1 MFLSEPGPTRGDLN
15 FSVFG
20 FPVRV
25 HPMFWLMTALMTW
38 SGGEVP
44 PKIILIWVGVV
55 FVSVLIHELG
65 HALAF
70 RYYGSDASIVLYQFG
85 GLAIPRHSPHGVW
98 QRIAVAFAGPAAGFL
113 FALVILLLLAA
124 TGHQI
129 TFQLDWI
136 PFTWSRIADR
146 NVAIA
151 VGDLMWVNVY
161 WGLFNLLPIYPL
173 DGGQISRNLFMRYDY
188 RDGLLKS
195 QWVSVI
201 VAAGLAVYV
210 WIDSDGQR
218 MFTVLMLGFL
228 AFQNY
233 QALRSPWGSGNPW

>member
-25 HPMFWLMTALMTW
+25 HPMFWLMTAMMCWTRDEL
-38 SGGEVP
+38 P
-44 PKIILIWVGVV
+44 PQVLVIWTGVM

-65 HALAF
+65 HAFAA
-70 RYYGSDASIVLYQFG
+70 RYFGGEASIVLYQFG
-85 GLAIPRHSPHGVW
+85 GLAIHHPQPRLVW
-98 QRIAVAFAGPAAGFL
+98 QRVAISFAGPATGFL
-113 FALVILLLLAA
+113 FAIVIAILLEA
-124 TGHQI
+124 TGHHI

-136 PFTWSRIADR
+136 PFTWSDISEPNAALTVYFLVLL
-146 NVAIA
+146 NVF
-151 VGDLMWVNVY
+151 MN
-161 WGLFNLLPIYPL
+161 LFNLLPIYPL

-210 WIDSDGQR
+210 WIDSGGTR
-218 MFTVLMLGFL
+218 PMMSLMLGFL

-233 QALRSPWGSGNPW
+233 QELRSPWGSGNPW